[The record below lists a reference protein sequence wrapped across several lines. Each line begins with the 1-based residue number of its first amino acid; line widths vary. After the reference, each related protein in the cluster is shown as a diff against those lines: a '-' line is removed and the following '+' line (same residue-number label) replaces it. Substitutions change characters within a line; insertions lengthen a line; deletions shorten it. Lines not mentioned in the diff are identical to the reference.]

1 MHYRTLLSTLVL
13 ALGLS
18 AAPAH
23 AERVYSV
30 GTDATFAPF
39 ETLNQKKEIV
49 GFDADLIKLVAQKSG
64 LKIKLVNTPWEGL
77 FAGLNTGDRDIVVAA
92 VTITPERKASM
103 DFSEPYFEAKQ
114 LIIVRDG
121 SKISSLAELKNKK
134 IGVQTGTTGD
144 TVVQKAFGKTNSN
157 IRRYENIVLALT
169 ELRDGGIE
177 AVVADNG
184 VVNNYLA
191 NNKNT
196 KLRTIDDSSFSKEY
210 YGIAVKKG
218 NKALLDQLN
227 KGLAASKAD
236 GSYQKIYQQYFGN

>member
-1 MHYRTLLSTLVL
+1 MHYRTLFSTLAL

-18 AAPAH
+18 IAPAQ
-23 AERVYSV
+23 AERTYSV

-39 ETLNQKKEIV
+39 ESLNNNKEVV
-49 GFDADLIKLVAQKSG
+49 GFDADLIKAIAQKSG
-64 LKIKLVNTPWEGL
+64 LKIKIINTPWEGL
-77 FAGLNTGDRDIVVAA
+77 FAGLNNGERDIVIAA

-121 SKISSLAELKNKK
+121 SKVTKLADLKGKK
-134 IGVQTGTTGD
+134 VGVQTGTTGD
-144 TVVQKAFGKTNSN
+144 TVAQKAFGKTSSD

-169 ELRDGGIE
+169 ELRAGGIE

-184 VVNNYLA
+184 VVNNYLT

-196 KLRTIDDSSFSKEY
+196 KLKTIDDSSFGKEY

-227 KGLAASKAD
+227 KGLAATKAD
-236 GSYQKIYQQYFGN
+236 GTYQKIYQQYFGR

>member
-1 MHYRTLLSTLVL
+1 MHYRTLFSTLAL

-18 AAPAH
+18 IAPAH
-23 AERVYSV
+23 AERTYSV

-39 ETLNQKKEIV
+39 ESLNNNKEVV
-49 GFDADLIKLVAQKSG
+49 GFDADLIKAIAQKSG

-77 FAGLNTGDRDIVVAA
+77 FAGLNTGDRDIVIAA

-121 SKISSLAELKNKK
+121 SKVTKLADLKGKK
-134 IGVQTGTTGD
+134 VGVQTGTTGD
-144 TVVQKAFGKTNSN
+144 TVAQKAFGKTSAD

-169 ELRDGGIE
+169 ELRAGGIE

-184 VVNNYLA
+184 VVNNYLT

-196 KLRTIDDSSFSKEY
+196 KLKTIDDSSFGKEY

-227 KGLAASKAD
+227 KGLAATKAD
-236 GSYQKIYQQYFGN
+236 GTYQKIYQQYFGR

>member
-1 MHYRTLLSTLVL
+1 MHYRTLFSTLAL

-18 AAPAH
+18 IAPAH
-23 AERVYSV
+23 AERVLNV

-39 ETLNQKKEIV
+39 ESLNQSKEIV
-49 GFDADLIKLVAQKSG
+49 GFDADLIKAIAQKSG

-77 FAGLNTGDRDIVVAA
+77 FAGLNTGDRDIVIAA

-121 SKISSLAELKNKK
+121 SKVTKLADLKGKK
-134 IGVQTGTTGD
+134 VGVQTGTTGD
-144 TVVQKAFGKTNSN
+144 TVAQKAFGKTSPD

-169 ELRDGGIE
+169 ELRAGGIE

-184 VVNNYLA
+184 VVNNYLT

-196 KLRTIDDSSFSKEY
+196 QLKTIDDSSFAKEY

-218 NKALLDQLN
+218 NKALLDQIN
-227 KGLAASKAD
+227 KGLATSKAD
-236 GSYQKIYQQYFGN
+236 GSYQKIYQQYFGR

>member
-1 MHYRTLLSTLVL
+1 MHYRTLFSTLAL

-18 AAPAH
+18 VAPAH

-39 ETLNQKKEIV
+39 ESLNNNKEVV
-49 GFDADLIKLVAQKSG
+49 GFDADLIKAIAQKSG

-77 FAGLNTGDRDIVVAA
+77 FAGLNTGDRDIVIAA

-121 SKISSLAELKNKK
+121 SKVAKLADLKGKK
-134 IGVQTGTTGD
+134 VGVQTGTTGD
-144 TVVQKAFGKTNSN
+144 TVAQKAFGKTSPD

-169 ELRDGGIE
+169 ELRAGGIE

-184 VVNNYLA
+184 VVNNYLT

-196 KLRTIDDSSFSKEY
+196 QLKTIDDTSFAKEY

-218 NKALLDQLN
+218 NKAVLDQLN
-227 KGLAASKAD
+227 KGLAATKAD
-236 GSYQKIYQQYFGN
+236 GTYQKIYQQYFGR

>member
-1 MHYRTLLSTLVL
+1 MNLRTVVSTLAL

-18 AAPAH
+18 IAPAH
-23 AERVYSV
+23 AERVLSV

-39 ETLNQKKEIV
+39 ESLNNNKEVV
-49 GFDADLIKLVAQKSG
+49 GFDADLIKAIAQKSG
-64 LKIKLVNTPWEGL
+64 LKIKIVNTPWEGL
-77 FAGLNTGDRDIVVAA
+77 FAGLNNGERDIVIAA

-114 LIIVRDG
+114 LIIVREG
-121 SKISSLAELKNKK
+121 SKVIKLADLKGKK
-134 IGVQTGTTGD
+134 VGVQNGTTGD
-144 TVVQKAFGKTNSN
+144 TVSQKAFGKTSSD

-169 ELRDGGIE
+169 ELRAGGIE

-184 VVNNYLA
+184 VAKNYLA
-191 NNKNT
+191 NNKNH
-196 KLRTIDDSSFSKEY
+196 KLKTLEDASFSKEY

-218 NKALLDQLN
+218 NKALLDQIN
-227 KGLAASKAD
+227 KGLAATKAD